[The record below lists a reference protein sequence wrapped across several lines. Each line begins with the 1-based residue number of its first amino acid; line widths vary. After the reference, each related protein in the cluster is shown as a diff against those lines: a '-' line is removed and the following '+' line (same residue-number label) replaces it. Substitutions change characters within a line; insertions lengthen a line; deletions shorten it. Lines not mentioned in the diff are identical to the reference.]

1 MNDLVRFAGPG
12 FLQTRAERQTS
23 RALERVRTTQ
33 ALVTAQEVARLEIVQ
48 DVTEAAL
55 MSASQVAAVEA
66 LLTTRTPHAA
76 GRLNAIAEAGT
87 LGMADVVLRAS
98 RRCR

>member
-1 MNDLVRFAGPG
+1 MSDLVPLGGSG
-12 FLQTRAERQTS
+12 FLQSRVERQMS
-23 RALERVRTTQ
+23 RSLERVRASQ

-66 LLTTRTPHAA
+66 LLVARTPHAA
-76 GRLNAIAEAGT
+76 ARLQHIAEAGT
-87 LGMADVVLRAS
+87 LGMADVVLRAN